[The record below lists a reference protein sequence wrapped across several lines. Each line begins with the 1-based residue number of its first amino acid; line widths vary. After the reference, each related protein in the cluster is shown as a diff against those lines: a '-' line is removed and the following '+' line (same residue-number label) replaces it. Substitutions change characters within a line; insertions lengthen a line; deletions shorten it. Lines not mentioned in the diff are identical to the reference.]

1 MKLEKEQNL
10 LSPYPYLSK
19 VQRLKTFFREKALT
33 LYKEKKVGLIIGG
46 AQKAGTSG
54 LFSTL
59 TNHPE
64 LTRPIALK
72 ELHYFSNTKWYT
84 QSKLNQYHSFF
95 PVPSK
100 QLRSTIYFESTPNY
114 LYQKEVA
121 IRLKQYNPNLK
132 LIFIL
137 RDPTERAF
145 SSWKMHHF
153 AFAKRKSNQFYDQRT
168 FSKAIEEELNKQ
180 NTLKGYLNKGLYA
193 KHLKFYLNEFE
204 KEQMLI
210 LDSNSLLNEPH
221 QLKRIYNFIGIEN
234 MNLQLTIGNK
244 SGAYIKTEEDK
255 QTLLKLKQFYRVG
268 NEELFDLLEQNFNW

>member
-1 MKLEKEQNL
+1 
-10 LSPYPYLSK
+10 
-19 VQRLKTFFREKALT
+19 
-33 LYKEKKVGLIIGG
+33 
-46 AQKAGTSG
+46 
-54 LFSTL
+54 
-59 TNHPE
+59 
-64 LTRPIALK
+64 
-72 ELHYFSNTKWYT
+72 
-84 QSKLNQYHSFF
+84 
-95 PVPSK
+95 
-100 QLRSTIYFESTPNY
+100 
-114 LYQKEVA
+114 VA
-121 IRLKQYNPNLK
+121 IRLKHYNPNLK